1 MKINVL
7 FFAYLK
13 DVVGKSKAQFEVENS
28 LDVAGLKLKL
38 VEMYPQLEEKI
49 PNVIV
54 SINQDFAFD
63 ADIIEDGAEIA
74 LFPPVSGGSDLPTV
88 LMVTTEELDLNE
100 LLAKVTL
107 PTTGAAGIFTGIVRG
122 ETSRG
127 QQRKTEALEYEAY
140 GNMAKTKMAQIAD
153 EIRIKWQAVEGI
165 VIVQRIG
172 LLKAGTPT
180 VTIICTA
187 SHRDTGV
194 FEAARYGIDRL
205 KEIVPVW
212 KKEINTENEE
222 WIEGKY
228 YPNKGD

>member
-38 VEMYPQLEEKI
+38 VEMYPQLEEKL

-63 ADIIEDGAEIA
+63 ADVIEDGAEIA
-74 LFPPVSGGSDLPTV
+74 FFPPVSGGSDFPTV

-140 GNMAKTKMAQIAD
+140 GNMAKTKMAQVAD
-153 EIRIKWQAVEGI
+153 EIRNKWQAIEGI

-194 FEAARYGIDRL
+194 FEAARYGINRL

-222 WIEGKY
+222 WVEGKY
-228 YPNKGD
+228 YPEKRD

>member
-13 DVVGKSKAQFEVENS
+13 DVVGKSKVQFEVENS

-38 VEMYPQLEEKI
+38 IEMYPQLEEKI

-63 ADIIEDGAEIA
+63 ADVIEEGAEIA
-74 LFPPVSGGSDLPTV
+74 FFPPVSGGSDFPTV

-100 LLAKVTL
+100 LLAKVTF

-153 EIRIKWQAVEGI
+153 EIRIKWQAIEGI

-212 KKEINTENEE
+212 KKEINTENQE

-228 YPNKGD
+228 YPEKGD

>member
-228 YPNKGD
+228 YPDKGD

>member
-38 VEMYPQLEEKI
+38 VEMYPQLEEKL

-63 ADIIEDGAEIA
+63 ADVIEDGAEIA
-74 LFPPVSGGSDLPTV
+74 FFPPVSGGSDFPTV

-140 GNMAKTKMAQIAD
+140 GNMAKTKMAQVAD
-153 EIRIKWQAVEGI
+153 EIRNKWQAIEGI

-222 WIEGKY
+222 WVEGKY
-228 YPNKGD
+228 YPEKRD

>member
-74 LFPPVSGGSDLPTV
+74 LFPPVSGGSDFPTV

-212 KKEINTENEE
+212 KKEINTKDKD
-222 WIEGKY
+222 G
-228 YPNKGD
+228 

>member
-74 LFPPVSGGSDLPTV
+74 LFPPVSGGSDFPTV

-140 GNMAKTKMAQIAD
+140 GNMAKTKMAQVAD
-153 EIRIKWQAVEGI
+153 EIRNKWQAIEGI

-194 FEAARYGIDRL
+194 FEAARYGINRL

-222 WIEGKY
+222 WVEGKY
-228 YPNKGD
+228 YPEKRD

>member
-1 MKINVL
+1 VKINVL

-38 VEMYPQLEEKI
+38 VEMYPQLEEKL

-63 ADIIEDGAEIA
+63 ADVIEDGAEIA
-74 LFPPVSGGSDLPTV
+74 FFPPVSGGSDFPTV

-140 GNMAKTKMAQIAD
+140 GNMAKTKMAQVAD
-153 EIRIKWQAVEGI
+153 EIRNKWQAIEGI

-194 FEAARYGIDRL
+194 FEAARYGINRL

-222 WIEGKY
+222 WVEGKY
-228 YPNKGD
+228 YPEKRD

>member
-212 KKEINTENEE
+212 KKEINTKDEE

-228 YPNKGD
+228 YPDKGD

>member
-74 LFPPVSGGSDLPTV
+74 LFPPVSGGSDFPTV

-212 KKEINTENEE
+212 KKEINTKDEE

-228 YPNKGD
+228 YPDKGD

>member
-38 VEMYPQLEEKI
+38 VEMYPQLEEKL

-63 ADIIEDGAEIA
+63 ADVIEDGAEIA
-74 LFPPVSGGSDLPTV
+74 FFPPVSGGSDFPTV

-140 GNMAKTKMAQIAD
+140 GNMAKTKMAQVAD
-153 EIRIKWQAVEGI
+153 EIRNKWQAIEGI

-194 FEAARYGIDRL
+194 FEAARYGINRL

-212 KKEINTENEE
+212 KKEINTKDEE

-228 YPNKGD
+228 YPDKGD

>member
-38 VEMYPQLEEKI
+38 VEMYPQLEEKL

-63 ADIIEDGAEIA
+63 ADVIEDGAEIA
-74 LFPPVSGGSDLPTV
+74 FFPPVSGGSDFPTV

-212 KKEINTENEE
+212 KKEINTKDEE

-228 YPNKGD
+228 YPDKGD

>member
-74 LFPPVSGGSDLPTV
+74 LFPPVSGGSDFPTV

-107 PTTGAAGIFTGIVRG
+107 HFIKFK
-122 ETSRG
+122 SREPLHITFIQG
-127 QQRKTEALEYEAY
+127 CH
-140 GNMAKTKMAQIAD
+140 
-153 EIRIKWQAVEGI
+153 
-165 VIVQRIG
+165 
-172 LLKAGTPT
+172 LL
-180 VTIICTA
+180 
-187 SHRDTGV
+187 
-194 FEAARYGIDRL
+194 
-205 KEIVPVW
+205 
-212 KKEINTENEE
+212 
-222 WIEGKY
+222 
-228 YPNKGD
+228 